1 MSVYKFELQTSQ
13 KQAFVNIDE
22 FLFEAIR
29 ESGVKSGLA
38 VVYCPHTTAAVTIN
52 ENADP
57 DVKRDLNKG
66 LDDTFPNH
74 DYYVHFEG
82 NSDGHMK
89 SSVIGASETVI
100 IDDGEPILG
109 RWQSVFLSRRMVR
122 GRVKYMLKSWQI
134 KEYWELS
141 KNITKKTN
149 YIYKKL
155 NISYVSGKIV
165 ATIIRK

>member
-100 IDDGEPILG
+100 IDEGEPILG
-109 RWQSVFLSRRMVR
+109 RWQSVFFVEADGPRSRQVY
-122 GRVKYMLKSWQI
+122 VKIMADQ
-134 KEYWELS
+134 
-141 KNITKKTN
+141 
-149 YIYKKL
+149 
-155 NISYVSGKIV
+155 
-165 ATIIRK
+165 